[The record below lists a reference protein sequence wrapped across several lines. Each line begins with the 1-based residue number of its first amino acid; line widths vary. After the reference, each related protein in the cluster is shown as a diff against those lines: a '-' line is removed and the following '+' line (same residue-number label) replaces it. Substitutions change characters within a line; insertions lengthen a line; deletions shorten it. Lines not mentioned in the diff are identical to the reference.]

1 MVKNVTQNMSAK
13 QVRMSGVAFFA
24 ALMTLAWATVDQFKW
39 FVPTDVFVSA
49 TTALVMALVMLFAQF
64 YDRKKSGDGTDA

>member
-13 QVRMSGVAFFA
+13 QVRMSGVALFA

-39 FVPTDVFVSA
+39 FQPTDVFVSA
-49 TTALVMALVMLFAQF
+49 TTALVMLFAQF